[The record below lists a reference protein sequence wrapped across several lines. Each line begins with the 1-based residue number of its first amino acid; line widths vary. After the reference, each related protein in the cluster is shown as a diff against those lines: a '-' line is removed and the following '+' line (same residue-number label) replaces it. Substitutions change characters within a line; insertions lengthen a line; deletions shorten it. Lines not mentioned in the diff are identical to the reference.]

1 MCSSA
6 YPANDFPRGKLLAGR
21 EAIVPVDVEFVDEP
35 SLLGHSR
42 EECRLIEFLA
52 VPGQWTGRPVL
63 HHTEQLEIVLR
74 RGRAL
79 EYRNRGLERKP
90 RVSALLE
97 DEHAAAGVS
106 S

>member
-1 MCSSA
+1 
-6 YPANDFPRGKLLAGR
+6 
-21 EAIVPVDVEFVDEP
+21 VPVDVEFVDEP

-42 EECRLIEFLA
+42 EESRLIELLA
-52 VPGQWTGRPVL
+52 VPGQSTGRPVL
-63 HHTEQLEIVLR
+63 HHTEQLQILHR
-74 RGRAL
+74 RVRAL